1 MQQMISLD
9 KVKQM
14 QQQLSDLVEL
24 TGELQKELIHNLIAR
39 RDALLL
45 PESALQEDKNL
56 GVLLRPTEGLRVM
69 PVATAAFPVL
79 RPAAKHADK
88 DCTAQCFLQKCVRLT
103 LLCGVTRLCLTRLCG
118 AGTHRGGTFAELFGA
133 VGGRQ
138 DRSRWRICR
147 RSGFRGQDVPL
158 WL

>member
-1 MQQMISLD
+1 VEQHLQLTTSLKTLRDQMQQMISLD

-88 DCTAQCFLQKCVRLT
+88 DCTAQLFFAKVCSPDTFVWCDTFVSDTFVWGRHSQRRDVCR
-103 LLCGVTRLCLTRLCG
+103 
-118 AGTHRGGTFAELFGA
+118 AFWSGGWQA
-133 VGGRQ
+133 R
-138 DRSRWRICR
+138 
-147 RSGFRGQDVPL
+147 
-158 WL
+158 